1 MPEGSGQDR
10 RDALAVRSVDLLR
23 ALTRTLEILGSGGD
37 ETAALTES
45 FDGAAR
51 AFGAEKA
58 LLLGVKTPEPLE
70 LLSIRAVGL
79 TPDEIEACLRG
90 ESIEGVSASR
100 IRQAIESGPHRLL
113 NIPGRWRFGGRG
125 KERQLSRI
133 PTQFDNPVLEGDSC
147 HNLYPLRLSF
157 AWSCCDQENGTRTS
171 CRLHLFHV

>member
-10 RDALAVRSVDLLR
+10 RDALAVRSVELLR

-100 IRQAIESGPHRLL
+100 IRRAIESGEAQLVENSQFEDRGSEETGSLR
-113 NIPGRWRFGGRG
+113 GRPTEGRCRPAKG
-125 KERQLSRI
+125 MTRRPSASCPFLS
-133 PTQFDNPVLEGDSC
+133 PPCG
-147 HNLYPLRLSF
+147 
-157 AWSCCDQENGTRTS
+157 
-171 CRLHLFHV
+171 